1 MAFKP
6 LRIPSLKSK
15 QNRTRK
21 LELFL
26 GKDVP
31 SMPDFSAKENLGAP
45 LVRTDASFGANR
57 GTSREPC
64 YGGSTAIAKA
74 IVARIAGR
82 FIRAASVLTVGKRNT
97 RAKEGI

>member
-1 MAFKP
+1 
-6 LRIPSLKSK
+6 
-15 QNRTRK
+15 
-21 LELFL
+21 
-26 GKDVP
+26 
-31 SMPDFSAKENLGAP
+31 MPDFSAKENLGAP